1 LGFAAAAE
9 RGEMGLTDANS
20 CAAPVRVTR
29 TRAETG
35 RECVHGYVCV
45 RLDRARH
52 EAQKEKPG
60 HHYGREK
67 SGLGQCQPTATRSR
81 DGRETEIPGGGQS
94 TGEAAERD
102 VCVPACEQGI
112 HGSLD
117 KHKGVVLAARIC
129 VRS

>member
-1 LGFAAAAE
+1 
-9 RGEMGLTDANS
+9 
-20 CAAPVRVTR
+20 
-29 TRAETG
+29 
-35 RECVHGYVCV
+35 VCV

-52 EAQKEKPG
+52 GAQKEKLG

-67 SGLGQCQPTATRSR
+67 SGVGRCQPMATRMR
-81 DGRETEIPGGGQS
+81 DGRETKIPGGGQS

-102 VCVPACEQGI
+102 VRVPACEQGI

-117 KHKGVVLAARIC
+117 KHKGVVLVARAC